1 MSSLSDVRKP
11 SRIWVVDDDPIFHFM
26 LKKQVEMRFNAHVE
40 REFYEGKNALAAVFA
55 AEPKDLPEFI
65 FLDLHMPILDG
76 WSFLQ
81 ALKEANP
88 EENWPFKVVVFSS
101 TQNPDDFVRV
111 SEFKT
116 IAGFMNK
123 RLDANQLDGVIR
135 N

>member
-1 MSSLSDVRKP
+1 
-11 SRIWVVDDDPIFHFM
+11 
-26 LKKQVEMRFNAHVE
+26 MRFNAHVD

-55 AEPKDLPEFI
+55 ASTDELPDFI

>member
-1 MSSLSDVRKP
+1 MSNLGNQNKP
-11 SRIWVVDDDPIFHFM
+11 SRIWVVDDDPIFHLM
-26 LKKQVEMRFNAHVE
+26 LKKQVEMRFNALVE

-55 AEPKDLPEFI
+55 AKMDELPQFI

-76 WSFLQ
+76 WSFLH
-81 ALKEANP
+81 ALKEARP